1 MNNPPFQ
8 FLGSCSEF
16 DLIALIPFWI
26 HVKIVLFKEKHT
38 YTHVKNT
45 HAMDPHHDKIK
56 TSFNHGSSA

>member
-8 FLGSCSEF
+8 FLDSYSKFG
-16 DLIALIPFWI
+16 LIALVPFCI
-26 HVKIVLFKEKHT
+26 HVKFVLLREKHT
-38 YTHVKNT
+38 HTHVKNT